1 MEEECARYRCEGED
15 GSPITVLE
23 FQYFAQAETKAGR
36 RRYPGAQRLALST
49 GEPVRYI
56 DPITFEV
63 IGTGELLR
71 RCDRS

>member
-1 MEEECARYRCEGED
+1 MEEECARYRCERDD

-23 FQYFAQAETKAGR
+23 FRHFDRAETKASR
-36 RRYPGAQRLALST
+36 RGYPGAQRLALYT